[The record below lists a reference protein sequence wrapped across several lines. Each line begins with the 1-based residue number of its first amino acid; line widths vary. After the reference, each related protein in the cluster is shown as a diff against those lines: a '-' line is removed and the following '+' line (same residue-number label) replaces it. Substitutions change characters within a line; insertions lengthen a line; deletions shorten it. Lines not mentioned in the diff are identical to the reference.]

1 MNKFTGRERLEYVKE
16 YKASG
21 LSEKEFSALKGMS
34 STILGDW
41 NNAFEIHFGGSKIS
55 CFKFSFM
62 IENANCKI
70 PQCIIIL
77 DLIKIDIILLVYQI
91 FSNNRNIFKIANA
104 KFKQTIIIKFYLDTL
119 IPLNVSIN

>member
-1 MNKFTGRERLEYVKE
+1 
-16 YKASG
+16 
-21 LSEKEFSALKGMS
+21 
-34 STILGDW
+34 
-41 NNAFEIHFGGSKIS
+41 
-55 CFKFSFM
+55 M

>member
-41 NNAFEIHFGGSKIS
+41 NNAFEIHFGGLKSVVSNFHSWLK
-55 CFKFSFM
+55 M
-62 IENANCKI
+62 
-70 PQCIIIL
+70 
-77 DLIKIDIILLVYQI
+77 QI
-91 FSNNRNIFKIANA
+91 A
-104 KFKQTIIIKFYLDTL
+104 KF
-119 IPLNVSIN
+119 LNV